1 MEFGIIF
8 IALFALIL
16 FGVPIAY
23 SIGLS
28 TALFL
33 TVTHMKPLIV
43 LSQRS
48 VLGMDSFV
56 LLAIPLFTLSGYLM
70 ESGGL
75 SKRLIDCV
83 EKLFGWIP
91 GSMGTIT
98 IICCT
103 LFAALTGSGPATVA
117 AIGALMIPSMMKA
130 GYTRSTASGLLA
142 AGGALG
148 PIIPPSI
155 PIIVYGCTMSVSVPK
170 LFMAGILPGILLAVL
185 FIITNTIIALR
196 VGIKAERIKYTGKEV
211 LISLWKALGVLLLP
225 VIILGGIYGGFFTPT
240 EAATVCVI
248 YSLILGLIFK
258 ELSFER
264 FKDAMTR
271 TIQTSAMVVF
281 IVGMSNC
288 FGWTL
293 AVAKIPAKIAN
304 AVIPY
309 LNNRVSYLIILM
321 LILFLVGCIMETLS
335 SIVILGPILVPI
347 GIELGINPVHLGAVF
362 CVCLVVGFITPPFGL
377 NLFTAAST
385 ANTSFSEVV
394 RGVWPFLIAAAIAV
408 VVIAFVPQ
416 ISLAFLGA

>member
-170 LFMAGILPGILLAVL
+170 LFMAEFYLQCFLLSQIRL
-185 FIITNTIIALR
+185 SR
-196 VGIKAERIKYTGKEV
+196 
-211 LISLWKALGVLLLP
+211 
-225 VIILGGIYGGFFTPT
+225 YG
-240 EAATVCVI
+240 
-248 YSLILGLIFK
+248 
-258 ELSFER
+258 
-264 FKDAMTR
+264 
-271 TIQTSAMVVF
+271 
-281 IVGMSNC
+281 
-288 FGWTL
+288 
-293 AVAKIPAKIAN
+293 
-304 AVIPY
+304 
-309 LNNRVSYLIILM
+309 
-321 LILFLVGCIMETLS
+321 
-335 SIVILGPILVPI
+335 
-347 GIELGINPVHLGAVF
+347 
-362 CVCLVVGFITPPFGL
+362 
-377 NLFTAAST
+377 
-385 ANTSFSEVV
+385 
-394 RGVWPFLIAAAIAV
+394 
-408 VVIAFVPQ
+408 
-416 ISLAFLGA
+416 